1 MVTACSSC
9 GWDGSEHEFAGT
21 GEIRLQE
28 SKDPQPRV
36 ARSTTLL
43 AAGLAT
49 MVEERIAQFVRGHGI
64 REDVEV
70 FCRLDE
76 TSRWPGQIGELQF
89 TVVIP
94 KGLSPGP
101 REAVETLTSETVHL
115 LPVVVDRG
123 KSFRVVE
130 GSALALET
138 WSPRVRSGADRLSQN
153 RCTRPGL
160 GPRHLSLYAAGG
172 G

>member
-1 MVTACSSC
+1 MITACSSC
-9 GWDGSEHEFAGT
+9 GWDGSEHEFSGA

-28 SKDPQPRV
+28 SNDPQPRV

-43 AAGLAT
+43 AAGLAAR
-49 MVEERIAQFVRGHGI
+49 VEEQIARFVRGHGI

-94 KGLSPGP
+94 KGLSWGL
-101 REAVETLTSETVHL
+101 REAVETLASETVHL

-123 KSFRVVE
+123 RSFRVVE
-130 GSALALET
+130 SSALALE
-138 WSPRVRSGADRLSQN
+138 
-153 RCTRPGL
+153 PGHPGFDL
-160 GPRHLSLYAAGG
+160 VPIG
-172 G
+172 